1 MVAADGTRVFERT
14 RVARHL
20 CRAERLL
27 ARRDA
32 SAFDLLQ
39 RANRRLLL
47 GELARYRR
55 AGRFPRNRERR
66 AGLTPVF
73 RDDRGTHCAV
83 AHLLAISGH
92 GEIVERVAA
101 SRNLARVRE
110 LADLPELRAWLAVV
124 GLTLEEAALIQP
136 SYCDVSMADTC
147 FCSSSGQLA
156 VALAVVD
163 SVESYDKCTV
173 TLERVPDNEL
183 GIVSGMQVSV
193 YCAAGFAASVG
204 ERIIVGTQGSAN
216 SSSELGFTRINNG
229 LQISEDQVTCPHHE
243 FTRTHPLPIDT
254 ALSAFQRT
262 PEACNM
268 LLENISPTWG
278 GSAMC
283 AGVDPEDGGAGCR
296 LSVAGGGAAPALTSL
311 AIFAALLLRRRSKR

>member
-1 MVAADGTRVFERT
+1 MVAAQDASVFERN
-14 RVARHL
+14 RVTRHL
-20 CRAERLL
+20 LRAERLL
-27 ARRDA
+27 ARRDV
-32 SAFDLLQ
+32 SALDPLR

-47 GELARYRR
+47 DELGRYRST
-55 AGRFPRNRERR
+55 GRFPRNRERR

-110 LADLPELRAWLAVV
+110 LADLPELRAWLAAA

-147 FCSSSGQLA
+147 FCNSSGQLA

-163 SVESYDKCTV
+163 SVESYAQCTV
-173 TLERVPDNEL
+173 TLEQVPENEL
-183 GIVSGMQVSV
+183 GVVSGMQVSV
-193 YCAAGFAASVG
+193 NGNAELGQ
-204 ERIIVGTQGSAN
+204 RILVGTRGGTDA
-216 SSSELGFTRINNG
+216 SSELEFARIGSVLELGEN
-229 LQISEDQVTCPHHE
+229 QATCPVHE
-243 FTRTHPLPIDT
+243 FTRSHPVPIDT
-254 ALSAFQRT
+254 ALAAFQRT

-268 LLENISPTWG
+268 LLESISPTWG

-283 AGVDPEDGGAGCR
+283 GGVDPEDGGGGCR